1 MRRVSSNVGLG
12 ADCSRVATCGE
23 GVSGRHSHGS
33 AHHPQHHAQSL
44 QVHFSHCTCP
54 YLLVVDPDQVED
66 KAAVHQ
72 GQQIAEE
79 EG

>member
-1 MRRVSSNVGLG
+1 MLGWGPTAAAWLPVGK
-12 ADCSRVATCGE
+12 
-23 GVSGRHSHGS
+23 GS
-33 AHHPQHHAQSL
+33 AGDIHTALPTTPSTTP
-44 QVHFSHCTCP
+44 SHCRCTFPHRVYP

-66 KAAVHQ
+66 EATVHQ